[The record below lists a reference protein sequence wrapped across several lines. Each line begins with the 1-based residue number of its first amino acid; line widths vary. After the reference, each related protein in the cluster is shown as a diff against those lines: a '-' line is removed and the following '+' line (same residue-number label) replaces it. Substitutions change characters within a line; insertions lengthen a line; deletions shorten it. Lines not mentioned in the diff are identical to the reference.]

1 MGFVNNET
9 KTISR
14 KKSERFSQNPFISYK
29 MWDIAYMG
37 LAFAIISTEHE
48 NSTQVCML
56 NLEINKK
63 TCKNKKLSGKRESLQ
78 SLQVEY

>member
-1 MGFVNNET
+1 
-9 KTISR
+9 
-14 KKSERFSQNPFISYK
+14 
-29 MWDIAYMG
+29 MG

-78 SLQVEY
+78 SLQVEH